1 MSVIGFLIILI
12 YNIVCML
19 LVTLIIAS
27 ITLIERKVLALVQ
40 RRVGP
45 FFVGYRG
52 RLQYIADALKLFIK
66 GIIVPDEANK
76 FWFVA
81 MPSFAAAVCYTFWMN
96 SIWGPSVSIFEIEYN
111 IVYATIL
118 SILFG
123 YCIILT
129 GYFSKSKYAFMASI
143 RCGILMLNLEVFLGL
158 LFINV
163 VFLTESFCF
172 AVFVIFQEFFWF
184 IFFFFGLSGMIVIT
198 FLLETN
204 RAPFDLAEAESEIVT
219 GYTVEYGGF
228 YFALYYLGE
237 YFHLFFFSMI
247 VSIILLGGWELP
259 NFFFYLLNNEF
270 TLINFIK

>member
-1 MSVIGFLIILI
+1 MSVIGFLIILV
-12 YNIVCML
+12 YNIICML

-27 ITLIERKVLALVQ
+27 ITLIERKVLSLVQ

-81 MPSFAAAVCYTFWMN
+81 MPSFAAAICYTFWMN
-96 SIWGPSVSIFEIEYN
+96 SIWGPSISIFEIEYN

-123 YCIILT
+123 YVIILT
-129 GYFSKSKYAFMASI
+129 GYFSKSKYALLGSV
-143 RCGILMLNLEVFLGL
+143 RCAILMLNLEVFLGL
-158 LFINV
+158 LFINL

-184 IFFFFGLSGMIVIT
+184 IFLFFGLSGMIVIT

-204 RAPFDLAEAESEIVT
+204 RAPFDLAEAESELVT

-237 YFHLFFFSMI
+237 YFHLFFFSMV
-247 VSIILLGGWELP
+247 VSLLLLGGWELP
-259 NFFFYLLNNEF
+259 NFLLYFVTNDFN
-270 TLINFIK
+270 LLKIN

>member
-12 YNIVCML
+12 YNIICML

-96 SIWGPSVSIFEIEYN
+96 SIWGPSISIFEIEYN

-129 GYFSKSKYAFMASI
+129 GYFSKSKYALLGSV
-143 RCGILMLNLEVFLGL
+143 RCAILMLNLEVFLGL
-158 LFINV
+158 LFINL

-184 IFFFFGLSGMIVIT
+184 IFLFFGLSGMIVIT

-204 RAPFDLAEAESEIVT
+204 RAPFDLAEAESELVT

-237 YFHLFFFSMI
+237 YFHLFFLDRKS
-247 VSIILLGGWELP
+247 VV
-259 NFFFYLLNNEF
+259 
-270 TLINFIK
+270 